1 MKNGVIKISLIVFAL
16 LFIFR
21 LNAQERVVK
30 GKITTLDSI
39 PLMSVKIEVASTNQ
53 IVLSDSLGNFSVNC
67 NNKDKL
73 KVTAKGFYC
82 QRIKL
87 TGNTS
92 FTAID
97 LKLRSGESNLEN
109 AFVYLNASNIDAL
122 KAYSITD
129 NELDFS
135 SYCTIYELIPG
146 RIPGV
151 DIVYEEIPGLG
162 VVGQFRMRGTRSI
175 TGNNGAL
182 ILVDGVPT
190 DFQSLSFIPTY
201 DVKSLTLLKG
211 SKAAIYGSNAANGV
225 IAIETKRGVN

>member
-1 MKNGVIKISLIVFAL
+1 MKNVLVKISLIVFAL

-53 IVLSDSLGNFSVNC
+53 IVLSDSLGNFSVSC

-87 TGNTS
+87 AGNSS
-92 FTAID
+92 FTAIN
-97 LKLRSGESNLEN
+97 LKLRSGENNLEN

-122 KAYSITD
+122 KAYSISD
-129 NELDFS
+129 NDLDFS

-151 DIVYEEIPGLG
+151 DIVYEEVPGEG

-175 TGNNGAL
+175 EGNNGAL

-190 DFQSLSFIPTY
+190 DFQSLSFIPT
-201 DVKSLTLLKG
+201 DDIKSLTLLKG

-225 IAIETKRGVN
+225 IAIETKRGNN